1 MPIIIPGNLPAGE
14 ILSKENVFI
23 MGEARAIKQDIR
35 PLRIAIVNLMPTK
48 IVTET
53 QFLRLIA
60 NTPLQVEIVLVK
72 TETHNSKHTP
82 QEYLENFYTTFGE
95 IKNQKFDGMI
105 ITGAPI
111 EHLEFEQ
118 VDYWNELKNIMDYA
132 KKNVT
137 STMFVCWGAQA
148 ALYHYYKI
156 PKYPL
161 EKKTFGVFH
170 HKTTEN
176 EIDLLRGFDDEFYMP
191 NSRHTEV
198 RREDIEKIEHLKIL
212 AESRRS
218 GVGMVATQDGSE
230 IYIMGHLEYD
240 PDTLKKEYDR
250 DIKKGLSIDIPFHY
264 YLDDDPNKKPVVR
277 WRAHANILYANWL
290 NYYVYQETPY
300 DISKIKKD

>member
-1 MPIIIPGNLPAGE
+1 MPIIIPENLPAGE

-23 MGEARAIKQDIR
+23 MGKVRAIKQDIR

-48 IVTET
+48 IVTEA

-60 NTPLQVEIVLVK
+60 NTPLQVEIVLVQTK
-72 TETHNSKHTP
+72 THKPKHTP
-82 QEYLENFYTTFGE
+82 QEHLGNFYTTFDE
-95 IKNQKFDGMI
+95 IKDQKFDGMI

-111 EHLEFEQ
+111 ELLGFEE
-118 VDYWNELKNIMDYA
+118 VDYWEELKNIMDYA

-148 ALYHYYKI
+148 GLYHYYKI

-161 EKKTFGVFH
+161 AKKTFGVFNQRVC
-170 HKTTEN
+170 EN

-198 RREDIEKIEHLKIL
+198 RREDIEKIDSLQIL
-212 AESRRS
+212 AQSQQS
-218 GVGMVATQDGSE
+218 GVGIVATKDGSE

-250 DIKKGLSIDIPFHY
+250 DIQKGLPIDIPFHY

-300 DISKIKKD
+300 DISRIKRS